1 MAAVFNPTYNG
12 TRIAAPDLSVG
23 MGMIS
28 QGLSAPAQI
37 ADDIEKKR
45 LLKLAEDRQAAQD
58 ARQVIADQQNKQIFD
73 LKMEDANRAK
83 QDLVDKDA
91 YLKGI
96 VNPNTYG
103 LKAGTEGI
111 VTALGSYG
119 DDARTQAAI
128 AAGPGSAEYEAH
140 FKTMEN
146 LGNYITGKSLDDR
159 TIGFATANPNN
170 RYAAEE
176 AIKASI
182 ARQNTLDKEAK
193 DVADDQLKYKLES
206 LKQLG
211 KSSTGILEDGT
222 STTSKV
228 GMTAGGYKVSS
239 PDDVLKDANTIMKD
253 NYGLK
258 SDSPMDARVVKL
270 ASRMAN
276 SGYSASQIAEV
287 IGTNYTP
294 GKVEKLF
301 GLVDSLW
308 PDKAP
313 VFNDIAPNVGA
324 PKNVAVQPA
333 TNTAY
338 TDTLSGL
345 SQSYA
350 DRLAKIQEQRDG
362 TYGMDKFKELLN
374 GTTQVSADYT
384 EKGKTASGSSP
395 KYANV
400 KSIDGVPQHLVNSEG
415 VTTESYKDGK
425 GYSIAMGYNLHA
437 NKDDIAKDF
446 KDANISADK
455 INTALNSPE
464 KLVLTDEEATRLSQ
478 LSTYKYI
485 DSADNLLKKSGLEGG
500 FDSLSPQM
508 QDMALQMRYRGDLGG
523 DTQYGKDLLRLVKNN
538 DLTQL
543 SSYINS
549 NRDNL
554 PKEVVTRFNNAL
566 DNPSKTGLRGT
577 MTDAD
582 KNTYL
587 AKNSNSEIVN
597 RILGLGKKEE
607 EKKVE
612 DKITTDFSKLNDDDI
627 QTGIEVYTGA
637 EKEAYQKE
645 AIRRRVEKLNYNSN
659 VHAAPI
665 ITTEPEV
672 QKEVRSGFQMLRD
685 TMVQGA
691 QDTYNQGKK
700 GVKEFVVPLVKPAYD
715 AVFGDNPSQE
725 ARTAIAL
732 VNNSAG
738 GMLEIAGSPYTA
750 AKRFTDFMVYGESQ
764 GDTVFQKQAEV
775 ARDTA
780 IKEMNKLGITDP
792 TKQEI
797 ALFVSDSIMPV
808 GPLSKTGSIIR
819 NASKNPSANIDNI
832 VARIDDFNKI
842 TPKGSAAEKLAGVK
856 RSEEYAK
863 DAAEFEARALQK
875 ERQAA
880 TNTPKEVRDAVE
892 ATRKANADEAPIIQ
906 SVKEALQGIG
916 GKGVLSQADEVVI
929 LNSLEKLQG
938 LSSKS
943 TIEVLRELKL
953 SPKVERYIMDTFNQK
968 R

>member
-1 MAAVFNPTYNG
+1 MAIGTPSFTRSAIDSPTADFAK
-12 TRIAAPDLSVG
+12 T
-23 MGMIS
+23 
-28 QGLSAPAQI
+28 LSAFGTNMMAQ
-37 ADDIEKKR
+37 AKQDEE
-45 LLKLAEDRQAAQD
+45 LKLQRERQAVQD
-58 ARQVIADQQNKQIFD
+58 ARQVIADAQNKQLFD
-73 LKMEDANRAK
+73 LKIEDANRAK

-96 VNPNTYG
+96 VNPNAYG
-103 LKAGTEGI
+103 LKAGTEDA
-111 VTALGSYG
+111 VNSLGSYG
-119 DDARTQAAI
+119 DDARSQAAI

-140 FKTMEN
+140 FKNMEN

-193 DVADDQLKYKLES
+193 DIADNQLKYQLES

-211 KSSTGILEDGT
+211 KGSTGVSEDGT
-222 STTSKV
+222 STSKV

-270 ASRMAN
+270 ASRMSNA
-276 SGYSASQIAEV
+276 GYSASQIAEV

-301 GLVDSLW
+301 GYVDILW

-362 TYGMDKFKELLN
+362 TYGMDKFRELLN

-437 NKDDIAKDF
+437 NKNDITKDF
-446 KDANISADK
+446 TDANISADK
-455 INTALNSPE
+455 INIALNNPE

-508 QDMALQMRYRGDLGG
+508 QDMALQMRYRGDLDG

-582 KNTYL
+582 KNAYL
-587 AKNSNSEIVN
+587 VKNSNSEIVN

-607 EKKVE
+607 EEKKVE
-612 DKITTDFSKLNDDDI
+612 EKTPDEVLKTEINTALEEVNAKLQKQFDEGKMSPFNNTLRKLGLHADQKAVETKAIGDSIKAVVEKATDTIQSADNIDSDKLRQDPNVLMGYEKAKKEKY
-627 QTGIEVYTGA
+627 QAVGYTGMGTPF
-637 EKEAYQKE
+637 EYTVDDYIKEIA
-645 AIRRRVEKLNYNSN
+645 
-659 VHAAPI
+659 
-665 ITTEPEV
+665 T
-672 QKEVRSGFQMLRD
+672 
-685 TMVQGA
+685 
-691 QDTYNQGKK
+691 GKK
-700 GVKEFVVPLVKPAYD
+700 FDYKDIEKRTKAEEARVNEIKSNPDVVKEY
-715 AVFGDNPSQE
+715 
-725 ARTAIAL
+725 
-732 VNNSAG
+732 
-738 GMLEIAGSPYTA
+738 
-750 AKRFTDFMVYGESQ
+750 
-764 GDTVFQKQAEV
+764 
-775 ARDTA
+775 
-780 IKEMNKLGITDP
+780 
-792 TKQEI
+792 
-797 ALFVSDSIMPV
+797 
-808 GPLSKTGSIIR
+808 
-819 NASKNPSANIDNI
+819 
-832 VARIDDFNKI
+832 
-842 TPKGSAAEKLAGVK
+842 
-856 RSEEYAK
+856 
-863 DAAEFEARALQK
+863 
-875 ERQAA
+875 
-880 TNTPKEVRDAVE
+880 
-892 ATRKANADEAPIIQ
+892 RK
-906 SVKEALQGIG
+906 
-916 GKGVLSQADEVVI
+916 I
-929 LNSLEKLQG
+929 LNEMARREGYIGTSAMPNY
-938 LSSKS
+938 S
-943 TIEVLRELKL
+943 IEQFIKDM
-953 SPKVERYIMDTFNQK
+953 KIQ
-968 R
+968 